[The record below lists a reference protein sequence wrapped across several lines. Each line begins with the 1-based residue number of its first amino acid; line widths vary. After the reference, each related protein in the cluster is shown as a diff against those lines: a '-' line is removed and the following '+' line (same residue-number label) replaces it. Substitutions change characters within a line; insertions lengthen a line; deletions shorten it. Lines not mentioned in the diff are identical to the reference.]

1 MTSNRVAVSQ
11 KPVTS
16 ATAVV
21 FKYVADTLSLMPSD
35 EDDPDRQ
42 FRTRSVHAGSDPDPA
57 TGARATPIYQT
68 TSYEFEDADHAAR
81 LFALEEAGNVY
92 SRIMNP
98 TNAALEERIASLENG
113 VGAVATSSGMA
124 ALDLATFMLASAGD
138 NIVSSSALYGG
149 TYTYFTHSVERRG
162 VSTRFV
168 DPLDYEG
175 YADAIDED
183 TAYVHLE
190 TIGNPALV
198 TPDIERIADIA
209 HDHGVPLFVDNTFA
223 TPYLCRP
230 LDHGADLVW
239 ESTTKWLTGNGT
251 TVGGILVDGGSFPWA
266 EHAEKFPEIAQDNP
280 AYHGIN
286 FVEAFGD
293 AAFTFAA
300 TTRGL
305 RDLGD
310 QQSPFDA
317 WNTLQQTESLPLR
330 MERHCENAGIVAEYL
345 DEHEDVA
352 WVNYPGLESHETHE
366 EASEYLSGGYGGM
379 ITFGL
384 EGGYEA
390 AKGTVENADLASL
403 LANVGDAKT
412 LVIHPA
418 STTHQQLTEAEQ
430 EAAGVTADM
439 VRLSVGIED
448 PADIVADLEAA
459 IERATA

>member
-1 MTSNRVAVSQ
+1 M
-11 KPVTS
+11 P
-16 ATAVV
+16 
-21 FKYVADTLSLMPSD
+21 ADEEADAPRFS
-35 EDDPDRQ
+35 
-42 FRTRSVHAGSDPDPA
+42 TRSVHAGADPDPT

-68 TSYEFEDADHAAR
+68 TAYQFDDADHAAD
-81 LFALEEAGNVY
+81 LFGLEEAGNVY
-92 SRIMNP
+92 SRLMNP
-98 TNAALEERIASLENG
+98 TNAALEERIASLEGG
-113 VGAVATSSGMA
+113 VGAVATASGMA
-124 ALDLATFMLASAGD
+124 ALDVTTFLLASAGD
-138 NIVSSSALYGG
+138 NIVTSSALYGG
-149 TYTYFTHSVERRG
+149 TYTYLTHSVERRG

-175 YADAIDED
+175 YAEAIDED

-198 TPDIERIADIA
+198 TPDIQRIADIA

-230 LDHGADLVW
+230 LEHGADLIW

-251 TVGGILVDGGSFPWA
+251 TVGGVVVDGGSFPWA
-266 EHAEKFPEIAQDNP
+266 EHAEKYPEIAQDNP

-286 FVEAFGD
+286 FAERFGD

-300 TTRGL
+300 ITRGL

-330 MERHCENAGIVAEYL
+330 MDRHCENAGVVAEYL
-345 DEHEDVA
+345 EDHDEVA

-366 EASEYLSGGYGGM
+366 EATEYLDGGYGGM
-379 ITFGL
+379 LTFGL
-384 EGGYEA
+384 EAGYEA
-390 AKGTVENADLASL
+390 ARATVEEADLASL
-403 LANVGDAKT
+403 VANVGDAKT

-418 STTHQQLTEAEQ
+418 STTHQQLTEEEQ

-448 PADIVADLEAA
+448 PADIVADLEDA
-459 IERATA
+459 IEAATE